1 MTFTD
6 PSRVYDAIAEIE
18 RMADDREDPT
28 NGDLFAA
35 IDRARDL
42 LRKAATAQVP
52 LWDVTLATHSA
63 GDQAIQFTTL
73 YRDQAVK
80 LAAALGLE
88 PQEDEHLPALHVSP
102 DVRVWAVYD
111 GDTPAAAPSPGGQPD
126 LRSVAS

>member
-6 PSRVYDAIAEIE
+6 PSRVYDAIDEIE

-42 LRKAATAQVP
+42 LHKAATAQVP
-52 LWDVTLATHSA
+52 LWDVTLANHSA
-63 GDQAIQFTTL
+63 DDQAIQFTTL
-73 YRDQAVK
+73 HRDQAVK

-111 GDTPAAAPSPGGQPD
+111 TDTPAAAPSPWGQPD
-126 LRSVAS
+126 LRSVEL